1 MVTCWFPNNLSHARD
16 NLYSWVIKT
25 YVTVRDS
32 REHRWNT
39 LNNTILFSSVTI
51 PVNIC
56 WNLLSLQLIQEVEK
70 IFLPPRIW
78 VKWNAKKLPLG
89 GNTGSRA
96 NYWSICAMHKTLQCY
111 NNPMEELLAIT
122 NCHVGKD
129 FYLNRSSSVE
139 IFFSMLNVPAKCSLR
154 LCLTT
159 LID

>member
-1 MVTCWFPNNLSHARD
+1 MHQAQKMVTCWFPNNLSHARD

-122 NCHVGKD
+122 NCHVGK
-129 FYLNRSSSVE
+129 
-139 IFFSMLNVPAKCSLR
+139 R
-154 LCLTT
+154 LLP
-159 LID
+159 